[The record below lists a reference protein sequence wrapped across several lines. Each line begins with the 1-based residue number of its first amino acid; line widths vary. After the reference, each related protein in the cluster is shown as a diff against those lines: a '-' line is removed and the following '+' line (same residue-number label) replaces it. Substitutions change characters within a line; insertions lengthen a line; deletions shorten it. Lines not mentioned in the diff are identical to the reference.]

1 MSACMCVYVFVSV
14 GGVYIPTCP
23 RVILEDCNGIEDT
36 MRMLSPG
43 ATAE

>member
-14 GGVYIPTCP
+14 GGIYIPTST
-23 RVILEDCNGIEDT
+23 RVTLEDCNGIEDN

-43 ATAE
+43 TTAE